1 MKHLLTTLL
10 LSCALSVL
18 AVTPT
23 GLGLSNLATVAA
35 ATPPA
40 SGSSFLINQGFEGT
54 GYDNGETWTG
64 AGTGTVDAD
73 ETTTVIAGSQS
84 LHITLVSQTGSTYAV
99 FTGQGSVFVKFRLRV
114 ASTNGGTQTI
124 ATLRNGTT
132 VLASLILAGA
142 SRVIRA
148 NAAGGSN
155 NTSTGTGSE
164 VPVNQ
169 DLYVWFEYIKG
180 TGSNAVCRVGWAAT
194 DSKPTFVAA
203 GTTTAISA
211 NGSST
216 SDANRIYL
224 GNPNEGYFD
233 AYFDTVQV
241 SASAF

>member
-1 MKHLLTTLL
+1 MKHLLTSLL

-23 GLGLSNLATVAA
+23 GLGLSNVATVAA

-40 SGSSFLINQGFEGT
+40 GGSSFLLQEGFEGT
-54 GYDNGETWTG
+54 GYENTWTAAG
-64 AGTGTVDAD
+64 AGTVDAD
-73 ETTTVIAGSQS
+73 ETSTVITGSQS
-84 LHITLVSQTGSTYAV
+84 LHIALVSQTGSTYAD
-99 FTGQGSVFVKFRLRV
+99 FTAQSSVFVKLRIRV
-114 ASTNGGTQTI
+114 ASTNDGTQTI

-132 VLASLILAGA
+132 LLASLILAGA

-164 VPVNQ
+164 IPVNEN
-169 DLYVWFEYIKG
+169 LYVWFEYVKG
-180 TGSNAVCRVGWAAT
+180 TGANDAICRVGWAAT

-211 NGSST
+211 NGSGSV
-216 SDANRIYL
+216 DANRIYL
-224 GNPNEGYFD
+224 GNTSSGYFD